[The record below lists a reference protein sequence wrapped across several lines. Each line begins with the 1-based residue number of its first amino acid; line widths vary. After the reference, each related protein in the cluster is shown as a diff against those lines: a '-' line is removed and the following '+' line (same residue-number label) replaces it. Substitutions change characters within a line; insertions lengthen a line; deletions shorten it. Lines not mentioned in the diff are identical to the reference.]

1 MELIV
6 PLGEMDTYK
15 RISGCK
21 EGWGSVSHT
30 KGMICGCDAK
40 ERPLWRLVWPHT
52 WRQKKPT
59 VWQVKTHRGSTES
72 SIWGWVHVAGPS
84 DCWMLRSGLWA
95 RGRPQW
101 TPGLEPHGWV
111 LCGLLFI
118 FCVASSPK
126 PPEGVR
132 CPWPLHPT
140 TGTLAVENTPLRP

>member
-40 ERPLWRLVWPHT
+40 ERLLWWLVWPHT

-59 VWQVKTHRGSTES
+59 MWQVKRRLAGGPRRAASEAGCMWLVPAIAGRWGRGS
-72 SIWGWVHVAGPS
+72 
-84 DCWMLRSGLWA
+84 
-95 RGRPQW
+95 
-101 TPGLEPHGWV
+101 GLEADHSGPLGLSPMGGSSVGSCLSSVWPPVQSHLRVSGV
-111 LCGLLFI
+111 LDLCI
-118 FCVASSPK
+118 
-126 PPEGVR
+126 PPLV
-132 CPWPLHPT
+132 PWPFRTLH
-140 TGTLAVENTPLRP
+140 